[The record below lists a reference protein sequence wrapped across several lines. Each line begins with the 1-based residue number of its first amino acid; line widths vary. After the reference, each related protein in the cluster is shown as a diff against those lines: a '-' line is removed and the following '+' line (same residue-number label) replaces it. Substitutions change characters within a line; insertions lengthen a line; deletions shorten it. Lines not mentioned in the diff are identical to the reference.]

1 MGEGPLLGSAQ
12 AAEAPLPAVGKAT
25 VFVMVSEGV
34 PEAEGDA
41 DIIYYV
47 PGAFQHLQGRKGVEW
62 GVLGAPGGQLPPE
75 GARHH
80 GCVCKDRASPSHCVP
95 CTTHNPGA
103 SSADLAVNAASKLAT
118 REETLRGPRP
128 WI

>member
-1 MGEGPLLGSAQ
+1 MGEDPLLGSAQ

-80 GCVCKDRASPSHCVP
+80 GCVCVRVCGRTELAPPTVCLAQHAIQVP
-95 CTTHNPGA
+95 PLQT
-103 SSADLAVNAASKLAT
+103 
-118 REETLRGPRP
+118 
-128 WI
+128 

>member
-62 GVLGAPGGQLPPE
+62 GVLGPLGVSSLPRVPGIMGVCVRTELAPPTVCLAQHAIQVPPLQ
-75 GARHH
+75 
-80 GCVCKDRASPSHCVP
+80 
-95 CTTHNPGA
+95 T
-103 SSADLAVNAASKLAT
+103 
-118 REETLRGPRP
+118 
-128 WI
+128 